1 LNIALLVL
9 LLLLISLGL
18 VVQTAQ
24 LIYNYRSIVA
34 TMRSIEA
41 ALLRAGQ
48 NDSRSIA
55 LIPCKVAASSRD
67 EVLYTINS
75 LRRSRDLGY
84 IDHGIIVIERDDVE
98 PLKRMDISRDDNI
111 EVLISKT
118 DECTECSGKNR
129 ALITGLKSIDR
140 NASGREVIVMLD
152 CDAYHHPRSIFY
164 ASKASSVLD
173 AIVTGYR
180 WYLLRDL
187 YSVLYNTVSS
197 IAFEY
202 MGINITRIVW
212 GGLTAMPLSA
222 VKSLGLEEKF
232 REELSDDAVIN
243 REARKNGYRIV
254 FCSKCISLT
263 PAQKGF
269 RSFYRW
275 AVRQMI
281 IVRLYTPLGFKILM
295 LIYAI
300 NTLILLLP
308 VILILIGTPLEILV
322 PLAVLI
328 LGYILIGAVRA
339 FISLRNYSPG
349 SIYQDPEIERDKK
362 LWKYIYIVI
371 SSLRAPLILS
381 ILIAARIS
389 RRFVWRGVEYCIVDK
404 GSRAV
409 PCSMSTRSYQP
420 PA

>member
-1 LNIALLVL
+1 MNIALLVL
-9 LLLLISLGL
+9 LLVFLSLGL
-18 VVQTAQ
+18 VVQAVQ
-24 LIYNYRSIVA
+24 LIYNYRGIMA

-55 LIPCKVAASSRD
+55 LIPCRVSASSWE
-67 EVLYTINS
+67 EVSYTINS
-75 LRRSRDLGY
+75 LKRSLDLGY
-84 IDHGIIVIERDDVE
+84 IDNGIIVIERDDAE
-98 PLKRMDISRDDNI
+98 LLKRMGIDRDDI
-111 EVLISKT
+111 EVLISKP
-118 DECTECSGKNR
+118 DECAECSGKNR

-164 ASKASSVLD
+164 ASKASSVLGS
-173 AIVTGYR
+173 IVTGYR
-180 WYLLRDL
+180 WYLLRDI

-243 REARKNGYRIV
+243 REARKSGYRIV

-263 PAQKGF
+263 PSQKGF

-281 IVRLYTPLGFKILM
+281 IVRLYTPFGFKILM

-308 VILILIGTPLEILV
+308 AILIAIGTPLQILV
-322 PLAVLI
+322 PLTALI
-328 LGYILIGAVRA
+328 LSYILIGAVRA
-339 FISLRNYSPG
+339 YISLKNYSPE
-349 SIYQDPEIERDKK
+349 SIYQDPDIEKDKK
-362 LWKYIYIVI
+362 LWKYIYILI

-389 RRFVWRGVEYCIVDK
+389 RRFVWRGIEYCIVDK
-404 GSRAV
+404 GSRAI
-409 PCSMSTRSYQP
+409 PCSMNARSYQP